1 MTVTDPLATEVL
13 TTVGRHGLEQRRN
26 AESHTRHPWVPEPCD
41 RSERPTKEGKD
52 A

>member
-26 AESHTRHPWVPEPCD
+26 ADSQ
-41 RSERPTKEGKD
+41 
-52 A
+52 